1 MTNILIFSPHPDD
14 AEITIGGI
22 IAKHSK
28 KYKITVVDL
37 TMGENSCNGSCKERF
52 KEALVSA
59 TILNIKRINLGLRDC
74 EISHLSA
81 FQEKKIIEIV
91 RKLRPSIVIAPY
103 KADEHPDHK
112 ETYYLIKNGVYKA
125 GLNIYHE
132 LGSDY
137 KCKYIYYYAQELNQS
152 EKSISFDV
160 SSYYDQKLEALSC
173 YRSQFVKSS
182 EDRDSVLN
190 YYTLNKIKAKDSYC
204 GQLIQGEY
212 GEELIYEGKLV
223 VENIFEIEN
232 I

>member
-1 MTNILIFSPHPDD
+1 MTIIRRLIILTNILIFSPHPDD

-137 KCKYIYYYAQELNQS
+137 KCKYI
-152 EKSISFDV
+152 
-160 SSYYDQKLEALSC
+160 
-173 YRSQFVKSS
+173 
-182 EDRDSVLN
+182 
-190 YYTLNKIKAKDSYC
+190 
-204 GQLIQGEY
+204 
-212 GEELIYEGKLV
+212 
-223 VENIFEIEN
+223 
-232 I
+232 